1 MFLVSKFRACY
12 AQVFMG
18 LDLQHAEL
26 VFGDDIQTS
35 YKPFSGTYYVLSSS
49 RGLHINYSI

>member
-1 MFLVSKFRACY
+1 
-12 AQVFMG
+12 MG